1 MVNETFEADWSEAK
15 MITPVLELTFY
26 KDQEE
31 HLEKDWNDFINRR
44 EDFTHYLVCER
55 WEDPNKNGKIY
66 YSLMAA
72 KRAAGW
78 LEGVDVPQPK
88 VTPL

>member
-1 MVNETFEADWSEAK
+1 MINETFEADWSEAK

-31 HLEKDWNDFINRR
+31 HLEKDWNDFVNRR

-55 WEDPNKNGKIY
+55 WENPNKYGKIY
-66 YSLMAA
+66 YSLKSA

-78 LEGVDVPQPK
+78 LEDE
-88 VTPL
+88 

>member
-1 MVNETFEADWSEAK
+1 MINEKFEADWHKAK

-31 HLEKDWNDFINRR
+31 HLEKDWNDLCNRR

-55 WEDPNKNGKIY
+55 WENPQTYGKIY
-66 YSLMAA
+66 YSLKSA

-78 LEGVDVPQPK
+78 LEDE
-88 VTPL
+88 